1 MELTD
6 IQKEAVEYTDG
17 PLLIVA
23 GPGAGKT
30 RVLIEKIVYLIQ
42 EKNVDPNNILV
53 TTFTVKAANQLKD
66 RLSSRIGNKMENM
79 QISTIHSFYQHIL
92 ESNPDAHIYGSQ
104 LDVLD
109 DQSQFMFFRFNLN
122 NIGLEFQEYR
132 HNLDDIISIFNLCG
146 ENCIEPSKL
155 IEYYESLDDENKDQY
170 IKLANAYLNY
180 LNLLEIEKKMD
191 FAGLQ
196 KSTYLLLK
204 NNPDLLDKLRSRYQ
218 YVLVDEYQDTNP
230 LQDEFFRLIAEPEN
244 KIFVVGDEDQSIYG
258 FRGASVN
265 NFRKFPSRYD
275 NTKTIKLETNFR
287 STKDIV
293 DISNFFMSKRRTIDK
308 SIAPDRGS
316 GNEIV
321 LIHAGRVSEEAK
333 EAVALI
339 KEMKEKKIIRH
350 YGDVAILFKSVRSH
364 SPEYVNELRE
374 QGVPFHLIG
383 DKGFFQRVEIRS
395 ILYLM
400 AKMDGFEFKE
410 NQRFVKWDSWWN
422 DSILCTGV
430 VPFSGKVISLISS
443 QDEDFDFFKEMEDN
457 WKEYKSEFSSDDIS
471 TIKRFLLLK
480 KKIEQKKGKGTPDSL
495 LELYYYILDKTG
507 YMKRMLEGAEE
518 NEEFLLNLAQLSQI
532 INRFENIKKRPSLE
546 SLLWYLYQLPEN
558 KDFDEAMVEE
568 LEAVKVMTVHQAKGL
583 EFPVVFMGSVI
594 KGRFPL
600 GRSNDIADNK
610 LMPIP
615 KEFLF
620 DPEQF
625 SDPNEERRLFY
636 VGITRAQ
643 DNLIICTSDIIN
655 VMKKGPSKYITDE
668 IGLDKFNDKSAL
680 KIPCEKTYEIEEE
693 VPRVSYSAINTFLDC
708 PFRYLLA
715 YEYEFQ
721 TPPSFFQNYGG
732 LVHNVLY
739 KIHLKMKEGIELDYA
754 SIKELVDES
763 WIPLYKQPKKDY
775 AIKEKVYI
783 EMWNYYD
790 NAKKYIKEVLEIE
803 KPFSYIGEGMI
814 INGRIDLLIK
824 SQNNETEL
832 IDFKARKEKGIYTTH
847 VDVQLRMYQ
856 MALESEYEI
865 DKLYA
870 YTFEDNRKNPL
881 GNSPDEIEGT
891 RLQILAVCQKIRNK
905 EFPATKNRFCTRCE
919 FLAFCRRLDR

>member
-6 IQKEAVEYTDG
+6 IQKEAVEYIEG

-66 RLSSRIGNKMENM
+66 RLSSRIGNKIENM

-92 ESNPDAHIYGSQ
+92 ESNPDTHTYGSQ

-109 DQSQFMFFRFNLN
+109 DQGQFMFLRFNLN

-132 HNLDDIISIFNLCG
+132 YNLDDIISIFNLCG

-155 IEYYESLDDENKDQY
+155 IDYYENLDENKDQY
-170 IKLANAYLNY
+170 LKLANAYLNY
-180 LNLLEIEKKMD
+180 LNLLEIEKKID

-204 NNPDLLDKLRSRYQ
+204 NNPDLLDKLRSQYQ
-218 YVLVDEYQDTNP
+218 YILVDEYQDTNP

-265 NFRKFPSRYD
+265 NFRKFPNRYN

-308 SIAPDRGS
+308 SIAPERGS

-339 KEMKEKKIIRH
+339 KEMEEKKIIRH

-364 SPEYVNELRE
+364 APEYVNELRE

-410 NQRFVKWDSWWN
+410 DQRFVKWDSWWN
-422 DSILCTGV
+422 DSILCNGV
-430 VPFSGKVISLISS
+430 IPFSDKVISFISS
-443 QDEDFDFFKEMEDN
+443 QDGDFDFFKVMEDN
-457 WKEYKSEFSSDDIS
+457 GKVHKSEFSPDDIS

-480 KKIEQKKGKGTPDSL
+480 KKIEQKKEKGTPDSL
-495 LELYYYILDKTG
+495 LELYYDILDKTE
-507 YMKRMLEGAEE
+507 YMKRLLEDAEE
-518 NEEFLLNLAQLSQI
+518 NEEFLLNLAQLSQV

-546 SLLWYLYQLPEN
+546 SMLWYLYHLPEN
-558 KDFDEAMVEE
+558 KDFDEAMVEDP
-568 LEAVKVMTVHQAKGL
+568 EAVKVMTVHQAKGL

-620 DPEQF
+620 DPDQF

-643 DNLIICTSDIIN
+643 DNLIICTSDVIN
-655 VMKKGPSKYITDE
+655 VNNKGPSKYITDE
-668 IGLDKFNDKSAL
+668 IGLDKFKNKSAL
-680 KIPCEKTYEIEEE
+680 KTPCEKTYEIEEE

-715 YEYEFQ
+715 YKFNFQ
-721 TPPSFFQNYGG
+721 TPPSFFQNYGIV
-732 LVHNVLY
+732 VHNVLY
-739 KIHLKMKEGIELDYA
+739 KIHLKMKEEIELEYD

-763 WIPLYKQPKKDY
+763 WIPIYKQPKKDY
-775 AIKEKVYI
+775 QIKEKVYI
-783 EMWNYYD
+783 EMWNYYN
-790 NAKKYIKEVLEIE
+790 NAKEYIKEVLEIE

-824 SQNNETEL
+824 SQNDETEL

-856 MALESEYEI
+856 MALESEYNI

-870 YTFEDNRKNPL
+870 YTFEDNKKNL
-881 GNSPDEIEGT
+881 FGNSPDEIEET
-891 RLQILAVCQKIRNK
+891 REQILDVCMKIRNRK
-905 EFPATKNRFCTRCE
+905 FPATRNQFCTKCE
-919 FLAFCRRLDR
+919 FLPFCRGLGK

>member
-42 EKNVDPNNILV
+42 EKNVAPDNILV

-66 RLSSRIGNKMENM
+66 RLSARIGNKMENM

-109 DQSQFMFFRFNLN
+109 DPSQFMFFRFNLK

-132 HNLDDIISIFNLCG
+132 YNLDDIISIFNLCG

-204 NNPDLLDKLRSRYQ
+204 NNPDLLDKLRNRYQ

-364 SPEYVNELRE
+364 APEYVNELRE

-430 VPFSGKVISLISS
+430 VPFSDKVISLISG

-457 WKEYKSEFSSDDIS
+457 WKEYKSGFSSDDIS

-600 GRSNDIADNK
+600 GRSNDVADNK

-643 DNLIICTSDIIN
+643 DNLVICTSDVIKVN
-655 VMKKGPSKYITDE
+655 KKGPSKYITDE
-668 IGLDKFNDKSAL
+668 IGLDKFNDKTAL

-739 KIHLKMKEGIELDYA
+739 KIHLKMKEGIELDYD

-783 EMWNYYD
+783 EMWNYYN

-856 MALESEYEI
+856 MALKSEYEI

-881 GNSPDEIEGT
+881 GNSPDEIERT
-891 RLQILAVCQKIRNK
+891 RVRILAVCQKIRNK

-919 FLAFCRRLDR
+919 FLAFCRRLDG

>member
-1 MELTD
+1 MELTK
-6 IQKEAVEYTDG
+6 IQKEAVEYIDG
-17 PLLIVA
+17 SLLIIA

-66 RLSSRIGNKMENM
+66 RLSSRIGNKIENM

-92 ESNPDAHIYGSQ
+92 ESNPDAHVYGSQ
-104 LDVLD
+104 IDVLD
-109 DQSQFMFFRFNLN
+109 DQGQFMFFRFNLN
-122 NIGLEFQEYR
+122 NIELEFQEYKY
-132 HNLDDIISIFNLCG
+132 NLDDIISIFNLCG

-155 IEYYESLDDENKDQY
+155 IEYYELLDDENKDQY

-180 LNLLEIEKKMD
+180 LDLLKIEKKMD

-204 NNPDLLDKLRSRYQ
+204 NNHDLLVKLQGQYQ

-258 FRGASVN
+258 FRGASIN

-275 NTKTIKLETNFR
+275 NTKIIKLETNFR

-293 DISNFFMSKRRTIDK
+293 DISNFFMSKRRAIK
-308 SIAPDRGS
+308 KNIAPDRGP
-316 GNEIV
+316 GNEII

-339 KEMKEKKIIRH
+339 KEMKEKKIIKH

-364 SPEYVNELRE
+364 SPEYITELRE
-374 QGVPFHLIG
+374 QGVPFNLIG

-410 NQRFVKWDSWWN
+410 KQRFVKWDSWWN
-422 DSILCTGV
+422 DSILCNGIIL
-430 VPFSGKVISLISS
+430 FFDKVISFISS
-443 QDEDFDFFKEMEDN
+443 QDGDFNFFKEMEDN
-457 WKEYKSEFSSDDIS
+457 WKVHKSEFSPDDIS

-480 KKIEQKKGKGTPDSL
+480 KKIEQKKEKGSPDSL
-495 LELYYYILDKTG
+495 LELYYDILDKTG
-507 YMKRMLEGAEE
+507 YLKRMLEDAEE
-518 NEEFLLNLAQLSQI
+518 NEEFLLNLAQLSRI

-546 SLLWYLYQLPEN
+546 NLLWYLYQLPEN
-558 KDFDEAMVEE
+558 KNFDEATVEDPK
-568 LEAVKVMTVHQAKGL
+568 AVKVMTIHQAKGL

-600 GRSNDIADNK
+600 EHSNDLADNK

-625 SDPNEERRLFY
+625 SDHNEERRVFY

-643 DNLIICTSDIIN
+643 DNLVICTSDII
-655 VMKKGPSKYITDE
+655 KKNNMGPSKYITNE
-668 IGLDKFNDKSAL
+668 IGVDKFKDKTAIQ
-680 KIPCEKTYEIEEE
+680 KPCENTYEIEEE

-708 PFRYLLA
+708 PFRYLMS
-715 YEYEFQ
+715 YEFNFQ
-721 TPPSFFQNYGG
+721 TPPSFFQNYGIV
-732 LVHNVLY
+732 VHNVLY
-739 KIHLKMKEGIELDYA
+739 KIHLKMKEEIKLDYD
-754 SIKELVDES
+754 SIKELVDEG
-763 WIPLYKQPKKDY
+763 WISIYKQPKKDY
-775 AIKEKVYI
+775 SIREKVYI
-783 EMWNYYD
+783 EMWNYYN
-790 NAKKYIKEVLEIE
+790 NAKEYIKEVMEIE
-803 KPFSYIGEGMI
+803 KPFSYIGEGII

-824 SQNNETEL
+824 DKNDGTEL

-856 MALESEYEI
+856 MALESEYKI

-870 YTFEDNRKNPL
+870 YTFEDNQKNQFD
-881 GNSPDEIEGT
+881 NSPEEIEET
-891 RLQILAVCQKIRNK
+891 REQILDVCRRIRKK
-905 EFPATKNRFCTRCE
+905 EFPVTKNQFCSKCE
-919 FLAFCRRLDR
+919 FLSFCRGLKR